1 LFEYFEKGTFN
12 LLGELEELEMMDGG
26 QIRDY
31 ALLARDY
38 YYHNSTPKFEQ
49 IDMLL
54 KAQNK
59 LDEYYILEKLGA
71 YCNYPVLERI
81 LKFNLQESHNSEVLQ
96 IAKKLQDK
104 EKSLILL
111 YQLIHDLTT
120 QGNDEVFKQTKAY
133 FENQVANIP
142 DEERKFAFFSL
153 LNYSTAQH
161 NKGKIAFFAQS
172 FELNKIGLKHD
183 LYLDQGKMTGTSFI
197 NIVLNALSNS
207 AYKWANQFMDSYQSK
222 IIDKEKTSSYQ
233 LSQGY
238 FFFHQG
244 QFQSC
249 IDTLLDYHSHKIND
263 ILGARAI
270 LLRSYFNL
278 FFNDS
283 SYLDLFQSNLKSF
296 EKFIRRANI
305 PKSRIDSYLSL
316 TLFLKKIVKLKLEH
330 QINNNNLNE
339 LLLDLQSS
347 KSISL
352 RKWLVDFI
360 KALN

>member
-222 IIDKEKTSSYQ
+222 IIDKEKTSR
-233 LSQGY
+233 
-238 FFFHQG
+238 
-244 QFQSC
+244 
-249 IDTLLDYHSHKIND
+249 IND

-270 LLRSYFNL
+270 LLRSYFKL